1 MAGRPSS
8 KKVIFAALAVNLL
21 IAVAKFAAAVVTG
34 SSAMLSEGIHSV
46 VDSGNQ
52 WLMLYGL
59 KRSRQPADAAHPFG
73 YGKEIYFW
81 TFVVAI
87 LIFAGGAGVSIYEG
101 IQKISDPHPLE
112 KAYVN
117 YAVLGTA
124 MLLEAFAWS
133 VAFREFRKTQGRRRF
148 VAAIR
153 FSKDPTV
160 FTVLFEDTAAML
172 GLGAAFLGIG
182 LGEAFDLPV
191 LDGVASVAIG
201 AILATTAAVLAFE
214 TKGLLI
220 GESAD
225 PAVITGIR
233 QLLQAE
239 PGIAQINEILT
250 MHLGPEDVLLNISVD
265 FRDGLSSQE
274 VERAISAAEQRIKD
288 AFPEVKR
295 LFIEVQSWRAH
306 LLSVERQRSAETE
319 EELEAY
325 REGEEQPA
333 SERP

>member
-1 MAGRPSS
+1 MAGRSSS

-21 IAVAKFAAAVVTG
+21 IAVAKFAAAAVTG

-101 IQKISDPHPLE
+101 IQKINDPHPLE

-133 VAFREFRKTQGRRRF
+133 VAFREFRKTMGWRGF

-153 FSKDPTV
+153 FSKDPAV

-201 AILATTAAVLAFE
+201 AILATTATVLAYE

-225 PAVITGIR
+225 PAVIAGIR

-306 LLSVERQRSAETE
+306 LLSVERQRAAETE
-319 EELEAY
+319 KELEAY